1 VINEILN
8 RFQGID
14 IIVHNVGVT
23 SAPCG
28 GFINVT
34 DEIWQ
39 WCASARS
46 AEDRRPRPARTE
58 AHGFCGKRMARLLTS
73 KMAP

>member
-39 WCASARS
+39 
-46 AEDRRPRPARTE
+46 
-58 AHGFCGKRMARLLTS
+58 
-73 KMAP
+73 